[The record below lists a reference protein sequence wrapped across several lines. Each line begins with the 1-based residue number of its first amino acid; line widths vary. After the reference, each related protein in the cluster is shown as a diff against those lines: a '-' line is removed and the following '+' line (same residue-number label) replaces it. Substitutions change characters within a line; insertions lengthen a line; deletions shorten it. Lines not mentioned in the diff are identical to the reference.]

1 MTEDELL
8 HTLPKEAL
16 QYEVPRQMTY
26 PFCYEPHPLV
36 RLAAREVVEE
46 ISRNPNWANEAAE
59 GKMFGVLVV
68 EGGRFLAAFSG
79 TLCGRSTLPYFVP
92 PVFDLHG
99 TYFEEEERRIS
110 ALNHELKTTDSSTI
124 EAERERRSQELQQWL
139 FQQFHLLNARGEER
153 PLLDIFAPKIPP
165 SGAGE
170 CCAPKLLQYAYRKGL
185 RPLCMGEFW
194 MGRSPRGEVREEGH
208 FYPACQH
215 KCKPILTWM
224 MQGLD
229 VEENPLM
236 KDYDQVMS
244 QLRILHEDPSFV
256 VVDKPSGMLS
266 VPGKDDI
273 PSLLDIMRQRYPQA
287 EGPMIVHR
295 LDMDTSGLMVVAL
308 TEVSYHA
315 LQRQFIEHTIKKR
328 YTAFLEK
335 PMKVGESGT
344 IDLLICP
351 NPYDRPRQIVNEQYG
366 RRSITHYEVVG
377 NENGHARIHL
387 WPDTGRTHQLRLHMA
402 AREGLNNPIVGDR
415 LYGTAGER
423 LMLFADVLEFQH
435 PTTGEWLRMKG

>member
-1 MTEDELL
+1 MTDERM
-8 HTLPKEAL
+8 HEMPREAL
-16 QYEVPRQMTY
+16 NVEEPKQMTF
-26 PFCYEPHPLV
+26 PFCYEPHQLV
-36 RLAAREVVEE
+36 RLAAREVMAEVARHAEWQSE
-46 ISRNPNWANEAAE
+46 IEE
-59 GKMFGVLVV
+59 GKMLGVLVV

-110 ALNHELKTTDSSTI
+110 AMPMGE
-124 EAERERRSQELQQWL
+124 ERIARSQALQQWL
-139 FQQFHLLNARGEER
+139 FEQFSFLNARGEEC
-153 PLLDIFAPKIPP
+153 PLLDIFNPKVPP

-170 CCAPKLLQYAYRKGL
+170 CCAPKLLQYAYKHGL

-208 FYPACQH
+208 FYPSCQH

-229 VEENPLM
+229 VEPNPLM
-236 KDYDQVMS
+236 KDYDRVMK
-244 QLRILHEDPSFV
+244 QLRIVHEDRDFV

-266 VPGKDDI
+266 VPGKDNL
-273 PSLLDIMRQRYPQA
+273 PSLLDIMRERYPEA

-295 LDMDTSGLMVVAL
+295 LDMETSGLMVVAL
-308 TEVSYHA
+308 TDEAYHT
-315 LQRQFIEHTIKKR
+315 LQRQFVEHTIRKR
-328 YTAFLEK
+328 YTALLER
-335 PMKVGESGT
+335 PMTVGEKGT

-351 NPYDRPRQIVNEQYG
+351 NPYDRPRQIVNEEYG

-377 NENGHARIHL
+377 NEDGHARIHL

-402 AREGLNNPIVGDR
+402 AKEGLGNPIVGDR
-415 LYGTAGER
+415 LYGNAGER
-423 LMLFADVLEFQH
+423 LMLFADVLGFQH
-435 PTTGEWLRMKG
+435 PVSGDFLEFRV